1 VLEKQ
6 HNMLTEIG
14 AALLAEAFP
23 SALRVEAQT
32 ASSHVKSLMTT
43 SQWTDRFGV
52 LVYGEQVLLP
62 HRIQFKPEKVDFERG
77 SETWLMVRALQS
89 RSNDGFQR
97 QRAVRD
103 LLTDIRPWTAPFVVA
118 LIGEYIA
125 EILIDIDAAML
136 PGSVAVITEFISAN
150 PGYWQTIERRVQSYF
165 NVYHQRVYGRSDYV
179 GFRLIEKFE
188 TERVSRLI

>member
-1 VLEKQ
+1 
-6 HNMLTEIG
+6 
-14 AALLAEAFP
+14 
-23 SALRVEAQT
+23 
-32 ASSHVKSLMTT
+32 MTT

-52 LVYGEQVLLP
+52 FVYGEQVLLP

-89 RSNDGFQR
+89 RSNDGFLR

-136 PGSVAVITEFISAN
+136 PGSVAVITEFISAGCKLSQPN
-150 PGYWQTIERRVQSYF
+150 TKCCQCILREALVGGSGPLPGRCGSVC
-165 NVYHQRVYGRSDYV
+165 
-179 GFRLIEKFE
+179 
-188 TERVSRLI
+188 